1 MRALVTAL
9 SVLSLVTG
17 RIPRA
22 RAERWCRLAGRVW
35 YLTAPRTRAAVRS
48 NLRRALGREPRPA
61 TVRTVFEYGVLNYW
75 DTLAIPSLGAGAVDG
90 VVHLDRMHL
99 VDEAL
104 ARGHGAIVVGAHI
117 GSIALAVQA
126 LAVRYPVTGVVEE
139 IKPPELLRFWLDRR
153 SALGLHLVAAG
164 PEAVRVLLT
173 ALRRNEVVVIVS
185 DKDVNGTGAT
195 VEFFGDD
202 ALLPDGPA
210 ALALRTGAV
219 MLSATTW
226 RCPGGQIYGR
236 IEPPLT
242 VVRTGDAAADRRAL
256 TQAMA
261 RRLEYHVASHPEQWT
276 VFEQRWP
283 AE

>member
-1 MRALVTAL
+1 MRALVAAL
-9 SVLSLVTG
+9 GALSLVTG

-22 RAERWCRLAGRVW
+22 RAERWCRLAGWVW
-35 YLTAPRTRAAVRS
+35 YLAAPRTRAAVRS
-48 NLRRALGREPRPA
+48 NLRHALGREPRPG
-61 TVRTVFEYGVLNYW
+61 TVRTVFDYGTLNYW
-75 DTLAIPSLGAGAVDG
+75 DTLSIPSLGAAGVDNL
-90 VVHLDRMHL
+90 VHLNGLHHIDDAR
-99 VDEAL
+99 
-104 ARGHGAIVVGAHI
+104 ARGRGVLVVGAHV

-139 IKPPELLRFWLDRR
+139 IKPPELLHFWLDQR
-153 SALGLHLVAAG
+153 SALGLRLVAAG
-164 PEAVRVLLT
+164 PGAVRVLLT

-185 DKDVNGTGAT
+185 DKDVNGTGAY
-195 VEFFGDD
+195 VEFFGEE
-202 ALLPDGPA
+202 AMLPDGPA

-226 RCPGGQIYGR
+226 RRPDGR
-236 IEPPLT
+236 IEARVESPLD
-242 VVRTGDAAADRRAL
+242 VVRTGDTAADRQAL

>member
-1 MRALVTAL
+1 MTAL
-9 SVLSLVTG
+9 GVLSLVTG

-22 RAERWCRLAGRVW
+22 RAERWCRLAGRIW
-35 YLTAPRTRAAVRS
+35 YLAAPRSRAVVRS
-48 NLRRALGREPRPA
+48 NLCHALGRQPLPA
-61 TVRTVFEYGVLNYW
+61 TVRTVFEFGALNYW
-75 DTLAIPSLGAGAVDG
+75 DTLSIGSLGAVG
-90 VVHLDRMHL
+90 VNELVHLQGLHHI
-99 VDEAL
+99 DEAL
-104 ARGHGAIVVGAHI
+104 RGGRGVIVVGAHV

-126 LAVRYPVTGVVEE
+126 LAVRYPVLGVVEE

-153 SALGLHLVAAG
+153 SALGLRLVAAG
-164 PEAVRVLLT
+164 PGAVRVLLT
-173 ALRRNEVVVIVS
+173 ALRGNEVVVIVS
-185 DKDVNGTGAT
+185 DKDVNGTGAW
-195 VEFFGDD
+195 VDFFGKE
-202 ALLPDGPA
+202 AMLPAGPA

-226 RCPGGQIYGR
+226 RRADGR
-236 IEPPLT
+236 IEARVEAPLQIAH
-242 VVRTGDAAADRRAL
+242 TGDAAADRRAL

>member
-1 MRALVTAL
+1 MALG
-9 SVLSLVTG
+9 VLSLVTG

-35 YLTAPRTRAAVRS
+35 YLTTPRGRAAVRS
-48 NLRRALGREPRPA
+48 NLCHALGREPLPA
-61 TVRTVFEYGVLNYW
+61 TVRTVFEYGALNYW
-75 DTLAIPSLGAGAVDG
+75 DTLSIPSLGAAGVNQLVRLDG
-90 VVHLDRMHL
+90 LHHI
-99 VDEAL
+99 DEAL
-104 ARGHGAIVVGAHI
+104 ARGRGVIVVGAHI

-126 LAVRYPVTGVVEE
+126 LAVRYSVIGVVEE
-139 IKPPELLRFWLDRR
+139 VKPPELLHFWLTQR
-153 SALGLHLVAAG
+153 SALGLRLVAAG

-185 DKDVNGTGAT
+185 DKDVNGTGAH
-195 VEFFGDD
+195 VDFFGKE
-202 ALLPDGPA
+202 AMLPDGPA

-226 RCPGGQIYGR
+226 RRADGR
-236 IEPPLT
+236 IEARVEAPLA
-242 VVRTGDAAADRRAL
+242 VARTGDAAADRRAL
-256 TQAMA
+256 TQAVA
-261 RRLEYHVASHPEQWT
+261 GRLEYHVASHPEQWT